1 MGRIVIA
8 CYRPKPEKRDALLW
22 VLDVFGIRVAGEPHF
37 RLRTVRYLAAA
48 IVVARYR
55 RHGACGSGLPHRER
69 SPHGAVR
76 PETAGEPTQ

>member
-8 CYRPKPEKRDALLW
+8 CYRPKSEKRDALLW

-48 IVVARYR
+48 IVVALSATW
-55 RHGACGSGLPHRER
+55 GMREWLAAQGTVT
-69 SPHGAVR
+69 SWAR
-76 PETAGEPTQ
+76 PA